1 MEINDSIC
9 DVLILAGGKNS
20 RMNGR
25 FKGSLQFHNMQFM
38 EKIRR
43 SLFDETG
50 TFIISYSSPEKV
62 PVIMPECKIVY
73 DEIKNVGPISGLISG
88 LKACTADYLAVCV
101 CDMQF
106 ISKALY
112 AHLMKVA
119 KQHRKET
126 GNIAK
131 AMIPYSAD
139 GEHPLAAVYH
149 KDMVHALELSVKQ
162 GVYGIRKALP
172 VNEVLYVS
180 VEGNSKIR

>member
-1 MEINDSIC
+1 M
-9 DVLILAGGKNS
+9 LA
-20 RMNGR
+20 
-25 FKGSLQFHNMQFM
+25 
-38 EKIRR
+38 
-43 SLFDETG
+43 
-50 TFIISYSSPEKV
+50 
-62 PVIMPECKIVY
+62 
-73 DEIKNVGPISGLISG
+73 PISGLISG
-88 LKACTADYLAVCV
+88 LKACTADYLAVCA

-112 AHLMKVA
+112 AHLMNVA

-149 KDMVHALELSVKQ
+149 KDMVHALELSVKKS
-162 GVYGIRKALP
+162 VYSIRKVLP